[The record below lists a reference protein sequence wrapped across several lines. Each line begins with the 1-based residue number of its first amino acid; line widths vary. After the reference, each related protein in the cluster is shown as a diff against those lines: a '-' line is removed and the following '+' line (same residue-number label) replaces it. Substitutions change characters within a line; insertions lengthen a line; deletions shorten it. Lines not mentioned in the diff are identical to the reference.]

1 MKAILVDGIHDYN
14 YSVEKTE
21 VGKIH
26 LLFRSSGEQWTNKN
40 EEILSI
46 TDTGDGFIFN
56 HSKPNKRM
64 DYGYAF
70 ELSILLKIISFN
82 ESVNKPNEDCNFS
95 MPVPCNDF
103 ELSFKS
109 SNLSCSSLACWVS
122 SLNPSTSIFLPVV
135 QQFYPPGTA

>member
-1 MKAILVDGIHDYN
+1 MENKMKAILVDGIHDYN

-82 ESVNKPNEDCNFS
+82 DSVVEISQGFKLLLNYGSKCN
-95 MPVPCNDF
+95 
-103 ELSFKS
+103 
-109 SNLSCSSLACWVS
+109 
-122 SLNPSTSIFLPVV
+122 I
-135 QQFYPPGTA
+135 